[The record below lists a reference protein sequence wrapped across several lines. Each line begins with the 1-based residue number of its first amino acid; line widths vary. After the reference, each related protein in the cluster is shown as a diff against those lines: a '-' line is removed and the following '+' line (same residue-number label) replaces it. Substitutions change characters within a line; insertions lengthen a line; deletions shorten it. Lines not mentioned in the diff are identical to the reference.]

1 MEDVC
6 FICHAK
12 AWSDPSGDSLQV
24 NPCDRCEQY
33 VCGNHAE
40 VDYDLQDDPPRY
52 VQTQWVCSKRSE
64 CQEAA

>member
-1 MEDVC
+1 MMQDEC

-12 AWSDPSGDSLQV
+12 ALPHPDSVQV

-40 VDYDLQDDPPRY
+40 YDYSYEGDHY
-52 VQTQWVCSKRSE
+52 VMTQWSCENRIE
-64 CQEAA
+64 CQGETI